1 MNELLLVL
9 DVISNPDKKERARFN
24 FTLMDLDGNGKLDR
38 SELKRLLQ
46 LTFMGAQVNFFVE
59 KKYLLGF
66 CVSCLFQVALELEL
80 ASRPEIVVNEHDSK
94 IVHRLFSDPKVLSHS
109 IDELVSAADLDK
121 DGFVQEAEYVAWIE
135 NEKAIEKFQKFVSA
149 KIEHSAIENAELAKL
164 VAESF
169 QNLLNF
175 F

>member
-1 MNELLLVL
+1 LHWSWSWLLA
-9 DVISNPDKKERARFN
+9 P
-24 FTLMDLDGNGKLDR
+24 
-38 SELKRLLQ
+38 RLSSMSTTQ
-46 LTFMGAQVNFFVE
+46 
-59 KKYLLGF
+59 
-66 CVSCLFQVALELEL
+66 
-80 ASRPEIVVNEHDSK
+80 
-94 IVHRLFSDPKVLSHS
+94 RLFTGSSPIPRCSVIPLTSF
-109 IDELVSAADLDK
+109 VSAADLDK